1 MPVKASKPGSTGK
14 IIPFSAFC
22 EAAGLPTP
30 VAEYRFHPTRKWRLD
45 WAWVEQRLAVEVDG
59 GIWVRGAHG
68 RGIGIQRDQE
78 KGREAAALGWRIIR
92 CQPKEL
98 TTASLVDVITRALRW
113 RITEDV

>member
-1 MPVKASKPGSTGK
+1 MALKGK
-14 IIPFSAFC
+14 SIPISFDEFC
-22 EAAGLPTP
+22 KDNGLPTP

-45 WAWVEQRLAVEVDG
+45 WAWVEQRVAVEVDG

-98 TTASLVDVITRALRW
+98 TTASIVDVITRALRW